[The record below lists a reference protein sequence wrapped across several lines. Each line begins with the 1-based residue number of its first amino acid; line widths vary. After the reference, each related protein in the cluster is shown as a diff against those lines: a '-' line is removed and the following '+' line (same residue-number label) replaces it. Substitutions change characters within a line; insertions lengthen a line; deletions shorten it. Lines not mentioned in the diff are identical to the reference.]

1 MIKLR
6 DVAELAGV
14 SMSTVSRTICRPQI
28 VNDRTRARVQE
39 AIRVLGYRPSRV
51 ARRLRVERGQSSLV
65 GLVIP
70 DIQTP
75 FFADLA
81 RGMEDVAQQRGYNVF
96 LGNSD
101 DDIDKERR
109 YLEVMLAEA
118 VDGVILRP
126 CAGHDEAAE
135 ELARS
140 ETPMVCV
147 DRRLAKATVDT
158 VLIDNVRGAHAATEH
173 LVRLG
178 HGRIGFVAGPR
189 WISTSQERL
198 QGYRQALA
206 DHGIEVDNALVREGD
221 ARQASG
227 RQLAAE
233 LLNLPESPTALLVSN
248 SLMTLGA
255 LEAVRLAGLR
265 VPEQVA
271 LVGYDDVPWSLAIDP
286 PLTVVRQPA
295 YEVGRRAMELLLK
308 RLQDPERSVTLL
320 QLQPELTVRKS
331 CGASRR

>member
-1 MIKLR
+1 LR
-6 DVAELAGV
+6 GAKPL
-14 SMSTVSRTICRPQI
+14 
-28 VNDRTRARVQE
+28 
-39 AIRVLGYRPSRV
+39 
-51 ARRLRVERGQSSLV
+51 
-65 GLVIP
+65 
-70 DIQTP
+70 
-75 FFADLA
+75 
-81 RGMEDVAQQRGYNVF
+81 
-96 LGNSD
+96 
-101 DDIDKERR
+101 
-109 YLEVMLAEA
+109 
-118 VDGVILRP
+118 
-126 CAGHDEAAE
+126 
-135 ELARS
+135 
-140 ETPMVCV
+140 VCV